1 MRRKLVL
8 LLSILLWCSPLLSSP
23 LLSGSGARAQSSD
36 SSGEGESRYHDLVLA
51 ALKKELDRSFRLL
64 ARRGEA
70 PIYFIAYRAYSDDY
84 VSARGSA
91 GSLMAEYDSP
101 SHSRYLQVEVR
112 AGSEALDN
120 YHPVRGQN
128 DFSSSF
134 SSMYTLPEEFNEAA
148 IRNPAWQATDKAF
161 KNAQKLFALARGAR
175 QVRVKEIDQ
184 SGDFRLYGPCRDLEA
199 VADFP
204 LQAGAFDQTVRRL
217 SGIFNEYPLVKD
229 SYVACSAQ
237 RSVRQIL
244 TSEER
249 EIRSCD
255 ISSSIAIHAETVA
268 DDGMEL
274 WLDDRIET
282 ASLDGLPPE
291 SVVEE
296 RVRRL
301 ARRLGALREAP
312 LAEPYAGP
320 AILRGKAAGVFFH
333 EVLGHR
339 LEGHRQKN
347 EDEGR
352 TFRDKVGSSIM
363 PAFISVVDDPT
374 MKKTESSELSG
385 HYRYDDEA
393 VPASR
398 AVLVEEGVL
407 KGFLKSRA
415 PLAGFPESNGH
426 GRCSWGNAPVA
437 RQGNLMVLA
446 AKSARVSQERLR
458 EMLIEQVRKQGKP
471 YGLIFDD
478 IAGGST
484 MTRVG
489 EPQLYS
495 LYPLSVTRV
504 FADGR
509 PDELIRGVDIVGTPL
524 LSLERILAAGDDF
537 ETFNGTCGAESGWV
551 PVSAS
556 SPSLLLENIEVE
568 RKKKSDDLPPILPD
582 PGHACREDKR
592 I

>member
-1 MRRKLVL
+1 MRRSTLSLLSLFLALVL
-8 LLSILLWCSPLLSSP
+8 LLFMP
-23 LLSGSGARAQSSD
+23 GARCEDQT
-36 SSGEGESRYHDLVLA
+36 RYHDQVLA
-51 ALKKELDRSFRLL
+51 ALKKELDRSIGLL

-70 PIYFIAYRAYSDDY
+70 PIYFIAYRAYNGDY

-91 GSLMAEYDSP
+91 GVLTAEYDSP

-112 AGSEALDN
+112 AGSEELDN
-120 YHPVRGQN
+120 YHPVRGQV
-128 DFSSSF
+128 DFSSSY

-184 SGDFRLYGPCRDLEA
+184 SGDFRLYGPRRDIEA

-204 LQAGAFDQTVRRL
+204 VQAGAFDQTVRRL
-217 SGIFNEYPLVKD
+217 SRLFNDYPFVRD
-229 SYVACSAQ
+229 SYVAYSAG
-237 RSVRQIL
+237 REVRQVL

-255 ISSSIAIHAETVA
+255 VSASVTIHAETVA
-268 DDGMEL
+268 EDGMEL
-274 WLDDRIET
+274 WLDDQIET
-282 ASLDGLPPE
+282 AGIDRLPPE

-296 RVRRL
+296 KIKNL
-301 ARRLGALREAP
+301 AKRLGALRRAP

-363 PAFISVVDDPT
+363 PRFITVVDDPT
-374 MKKTESSELSG
+374 MKKTDFSELSG

-398 AVLVEEGVL
+398 TVLVEDGVL

-415 PLAGFPESNGH
+415 PLAGFPDSNGH

-446 AKSARVSQERLR
+446 AQSARVSPARLR

-484 MTRVG
+484 MTRTG

-509 PDELIRGVDIVGTPL
+509 PDQLIRGVDIVGTPL
-524 LSLERILAAGDDF
+524 LSLERIIAAGDDF

-582 PGHACREDKR
+582 PGHDSREEKNL
-592 I
+592 